1 VTALGLWLLAV
12 GVCDLLRAA
21 HDDTSGRRRAAL
33 VALGVALL
41 AFTGVAARFGTTEW
55 PGIGA
60 VWVLGLVL
68 WLVASSFALDPTSQ
82 RRGTWRA
89 VAFTSFGVA
98 ATLLVLL
105 GGAAVTPMSLPDGL
119 AGSVLADVGPDRVC
133 VVAGVA
139 LFELSTANLLV
150 RLLLDAIGV
159 PAVTNEKRLR
169 GGRLLG
175 PMERLFIVV
184 LGLAGDLTAA
194 AVVVAAKGLL
204 RFPELQRTSKED
216 GPTEVSEYFLIG
228 SFSSWLLAVAGLLVL
243 RWS

>member
-1 VTALGLWLLAV
+1 MTALGLWLLAV
-12 GVCDLLRAA
+12 GICDLLRAA
-21 HDDTSGRRRAAL
+21 HDDTSRRRRVAL
-33 VALGVALL
+33 VSLGVALL
-41 AFTGVAARFGTTEW
+41 AFTGVASRFGAGEW
-55 PGIGA
+55 LGVGL

-68 WLVASSFALDPTSQ
+68 WLVASSLALDPQTT
-82 RRGTWRA
+82 RRAAWRT
-89 VAFTSFGVA
+89 VAFVAFGTA
-98 ATLLVLL
+98 TTLLVLL
-105 GGAAVTPMSLPDGL
+105 GGAAVTPMTLPDGL
-119 AGSVLADVGPDRVC
+119 AGSVLYDVGPERVC
-133 VVAGVA
+133 VVAGVV
-139 LFELSTANLLV
+139 LFQLSTANLVV

-159 PAVTNEKRLR
+159 PAVTNEKKLR

-204 RFPELQRTSKED
+204 RFPELQRTSKQD

-243 RWS
+243 RHG